1 MFDLEKAERNM
12 SAACDLV
19 ERMDAP
25 NPMNPAGLSD
35 LAYSR
40 VMTGLHDDT
49 WVRSFVPEDE
59 S

>member
-1 MFDLEKAERNM
+1 MFDLEKAEQNM
-12 SAACDLV
+12 IAACDLV
-19 ERMDAP
+19 ERMNAP

-49 WVRSFVPEDE
+49 WVRSFVPGDE